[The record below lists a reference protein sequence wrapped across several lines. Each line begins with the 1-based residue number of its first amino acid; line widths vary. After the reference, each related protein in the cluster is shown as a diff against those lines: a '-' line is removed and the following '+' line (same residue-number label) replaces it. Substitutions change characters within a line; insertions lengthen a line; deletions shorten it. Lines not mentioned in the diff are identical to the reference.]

1 MNSDQTMI
9 AVLNKL
15 KRLDI
20 LARYEYPGY
29 IAVPTNGASEF
40 HIGPANGRWAWNQ
53 VDHNG
58 DEFESG
64 EWTIAGDSQDV
75 DAIVEEIVILIKLS
89 AEVNQ

>member
-1 MNSDQTMI
+1 MDNDQVMN
-9 AVLNKL
+9 AVVNKL
-15 KRLDI
+15 QELGI
-20 LARYEYPGY
+20 EATYEYPGY
-29 IAVPTNGASEF
+29 ILVSMNGASEF
-40 HIGPANGRWAWNQ
+40 HIGPANDRWGWNQ